1 MLHLVCPNLILKSV
15 EYIDGTMLAQK
26 GISGIIIDLDNTI
39 VPWGSPFVHP
49 KVYDWIGNLRKNGV
63 KICLLSN
70 STSGRAR
77 EISGKLGIEFVSP
90 AYKPSRSGFRRAVEA
105 LGLEPEEIAVV
116 GDQLYTDIL
125 GGNRAGLF
133 TIWVKPLSKHEFFGT
148 KITRQLEK
156 LTVWVLK
163 SRGLIKNTGDLK

>member
-1 MLHLVCPNLILKSV
+1 MIRLVCPRLIVKSV
-15 EYIDGTMLAQK
+15 ECIDGTLFKQK

-39 VPWGSPFVHP
+39 VPWGSPDMNP
-49 KVYDWIGNLRKNGV
+49 QVYEWVKSLQKNGL

-77 EISGKLGIEFVSP
+77 DIAQKLEIAFVSP
-90 AYKPSRSGFRRAVEA
+90 AYKPFKSGFRRAVEA
-105 LGLEPEEIAVV
+105 LGLEPKKIAVI

-125 GGNRAGLF
+125 GGNRVGLF
-133 TIWVKPLSKHEFFGT
+133 TIWVKPISKREFFGT

-156 LTVWVLK
+156 LTVWILK
-163 SRGLIKNTGDLK
+163 SKGLIKNTGDLK